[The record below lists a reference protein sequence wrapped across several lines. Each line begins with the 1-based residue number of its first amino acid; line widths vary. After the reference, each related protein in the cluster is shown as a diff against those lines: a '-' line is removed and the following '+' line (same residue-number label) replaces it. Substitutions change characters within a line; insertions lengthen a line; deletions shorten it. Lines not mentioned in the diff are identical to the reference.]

1 MRLFS
6 VVYGIILHN
15 LKLMYKDTV
24 EFMKFHAR
32 ANLIDFEDH
41 DDVDHDDDNH
51 DDGVNVDDDDVDGN
65 VDGVETS
72 NNHMDGGGVGG
83 SVDTSSG
90 EEERNEVVDMVTE
103 TENGILEMIES
114 KLKLLNRRGRVTGFP
129 FVCYNKKK
137 TFLVEYVAITL
148 LRQQNSA
155 TNENVI
161 EKVYEVDMSYTIV
174 KGCPDKDRI
183 FREEFTKG
191 QEILEWIMKIL
202 WFYDLCPECYGL
214 MNNEGTEDNIEKT
227 KNKCNRCKPYL
238 MLTDYAQKK
247 EWLKGEDIKQCCI
260 CFDPVYFSQ
269 LQCGHYIHRKC
280 MLQSNPFDYF
290 DEKINSL
297 LVLRC
302 PLCRKMLSIRDK
314 MSIFNV
320 SLDCVEKIMR
330 DT

>member
-6 VVYGIILHN
+6 MIYGIILHN

-24 EFMKFHAR
+24 DFMKFHAR
-32 ANLIDFEDH
+32 TNLIDFEEPGVNDM
-41 DDVDHDDDNH
+41 
-51 DDGVNVDDDDVDGN
+51 DDGVDNGD
-65 VDGVETS
+65 DGVETS
-72 NNHMDGGGVGG
+72 NDHTNGDG
-83 SVDTSSG
+83 VDRRDPIDDNNNDVQVMG
-90 EEERNEVVDMVTE
+90 REEEGMVTE

-155 TNENVI
+155 TNENII
-161 EKVYEVDMSYTIV
+161 EKVYEVDISYTIV
-174 KGCPDKDRI
+174 KGCPDKDRL

-214 MNNEGTEDNIEKT
+214 MNNEGTEDSTEKT
-227 KNKCNRCKPYL
+227 KNKCSRCKPYM

-302 PLCRKMLSIRDK
+302 PLCRKLLSIRDR

-320 SLDCVEKIMR
+320 SLDCVEKMMR
-330 DT
+330 DS

>member
-41 DDVDHDDDNH
+41 DN
-51 DDGVNVDDDDVDGN
+51 DDDDDGDDDDADGN
-65 VDGVETS
+65 VEGVETS
-72 NNHMDGGGVGG
+72 NDHMDGGDGG
-83 SVDTSSG
+83 VDTSSG
-90 EEERNEVVDMVTE
+90 EEERNEVVAE

-214 MNNEGTEDNIEKT
+214 MNNEGTDENTEKT

-247 EWLKGEDIKQCCI
+247 EWLKGEDIKECCI

>member
-6 VVYGIILHN
+6 VVYGIIVHN

-32 ANLIDFEDH
+32 ANLIDFED
-41 DDVDHDDDNH
+41 N
-51 DDGVNVDDDDVDGN
+51 DDGVNADDDDGDVDDVDGGN
-65 VDGVETS
+65 AEGVETS
-72 NNHMDGGGVGG
+72 NDHMDGGDG
-83 SVDTSSG
+83 VDTTSG
-90 EEERNEVVDMVTE
+90 EEERNEVVAE

-214 MNNEGTEDNIEKT
+214 MNNEGTDENTEKT

-247 EWLKGEDIKQCCI
+247 EWLKGEDIKECCI

-302 PLCRKMLSIRDK
+302 PLCRKLLSIRDR

-320 SLDCVEKIMR
+320 SLDCVEKMMR
-330 DT
+330 DS

>member
-15 LKLMYKDTV
+15 LKLMYKDAV

-41 DDVDHDDDNH
+41 DN
-51 DDGVNVDDDDVDGN
+51 DDDDDGEVDDADGN
-65 VDGVETS
+65 VDGVENS
-72 NNHMDGGGVGG
+72 NDHMDGGDG
-83 SVDTSSG
+83 VDTTSG
-90 EEERNEVVDMVTE
+90 EEERNEVVTE

-214 MNNEGTEDNIEKT
+214 MNNEGTDENNTEKT

-247 EWLKGEDIKQCCI
+247 EWLKGEDIKECCI